1 MWRGV
6 RLFIEFLLVPKQKT
20 GPEPKN
26 SSSNSFIHPSLKLSL
41 SFTFS
46 LRSPH
51 LQMVQII
58 DRAINRIGPIFIAIA
73 MVLLAMCVLCYYLV
87 VFPYNHRWSDSAFFG
102 KIYIA
107 LTLAWS
113 LYMVYCIFFHYY
125 MAIITPPGNV
135 LDRTGA
141 DSRLRHAEEH
151 DPSYAEAHQEVRQKV
166 I

>member
-1 MWRGV
+1 
-6 RLFIEFLLVPKQKT
+6 
-20 GPEPKN
+20 
-26 SSSNSFIHPSLKLSL
+26 
-41 SFTFS
+41 
-46 LRSPH
+46 
-51 LQMVQII
+51 MVQII

-166 I
+166 IWYKYMQLGFVLNITQTFFIDTCNRLIQSLL